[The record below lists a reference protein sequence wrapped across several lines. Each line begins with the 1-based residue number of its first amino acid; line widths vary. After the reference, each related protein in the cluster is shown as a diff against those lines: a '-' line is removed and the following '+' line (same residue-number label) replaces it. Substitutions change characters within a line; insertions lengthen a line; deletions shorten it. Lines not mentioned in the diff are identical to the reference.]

1 MSDLI
6 QLFSLLT
13 LIQREANDILQI
25 HVVIYENEMQVTDAV
40 FLKVSFKLTFN
51 QNWTLSF
58 AFSILVFKWL

>member
-51 QNWTLSF
+51 QN
-58 AFSILVFKWL
+58 

>member
-13 LIQREANDILQI
+13 LIQRETNDILQI

-40 FLKVSFKLTFN
+40 FLKVSCKLTFN
-51 QNWTLSF
+51 QN
-58 AFSILVFKWL
+58 